1 MVYLVEKPKPGEI
14 IIVEAK
20 GGSSPLGTRKIG
32 NMAYQQGTTE
42 YTAEITNLMSKKKE
56 GTTEKIAAR
65 KIQHAASFGI
75 PIRYIHT
82 QANIP
87 ESGNVTD
94 VRVEVA
100 EFKIN
105 SKGLI

>member
-1 MVYLVEKPKPGEI
+1 
-14 IIVEAK
+14 
-20 GGSSPLGTRKIG
+20 
-32 NMAYQQGTTE
+32 YQQGTTE
-42 YTAEITNLMSKKKE
+42 YTAEITRLMSKNKE

-82 QANIP
+82 QADIP
-87 ESGNVTD
+87 ESGKASD
-94 VRVEVA
+94 VKLEVA

-105 SKGLI
+105 SKGLK